1 VGTVADKLSL
11 GKLRQRLI
19 SDSGAE
25 KPLPETSTIQF
36 LRNWGFSQ
44 AMIDT
49 FFRPFL
55 GGVFLEL
62 DLETSSRM
70 FEFLFRMFSIGEACL
85 PADGMG
91 AIAKQLAARLPRN
104 SIRLRQRAEK
114 VAPYAVTLA
123 SGEEVRAKAA
133 VIATDQVSA
142 AQFVPGLRQLDSRGT
157 TGFYFSADKPPVS
170 EAVLVLNGDGRGP
183 INHLC
188 VPNLVSRSYAPSGKH
203 LISANTVGG
212 SQRPADLLLKDVRE
226 QLVEWFGVTAKDWQH
241 LRTDSIPHALPEQT
255 VASGGVR
262 QDDSFVEAGLYVCGD
277 YRETGS
283 INGALVSGRKAAEA
297 IAKSLGATAS

>member
-1 VGTVADKLSL
+1 
-11 GKLRQRLI
+11 
-19 SDSGAE
+19 
-25 KPLPETSTIQF
+25 
-36 LRNWGFSQ
+36 
-44 AMIDT
+44 MIDT

-70 FEFLFRMFSIGEACL
+70 FEFLFRMFSIGEASL

-91 AIAKQLAARLPRN
+91 AIAQQLAARLPPN

-114 VAPYAVTLA
+114 VAPYLVTLE
-123 SGEEVRAKAA
+123 SGEEVPAKAA
-133 VIATDQVSA
+133 VVATDHVSA
-142 AQFVPGLRQLDSRGT
+142 RQFIPGLRALDSCGT
-157 TGFYFSADKPPVS
+157 TGFYFSADKPPVA
-170 EAVLVLNGDGRGP
+170 EPVLVLNGDGRGP

-188 VPNLVSRSYAPSGKH
+188 VPNLIARSYAPSGKH
-203 LISANTVGG
+203 LVSANVVGG
-212 SQRPADLLLKDVRE
+212 SQRPVELLLKDVRE
-226 QLVEWFGVTAKDWQH
+226 QLVEWFGTAANDWQH

-262 QDDSFVEAGLYVCGD
+262 HDHNLIEPGLYVCGD

-283 INGALVSGRKAAEA
+283 INGALSSGLQTAEA
-297 IAKSLGATAS
+297 IAKSLGSNAS